1 MFGRKDETHWSCRR
15 TATSIATRPDPR
27 NPVVR
32 FPTGPALFGNA
43 SNGCQSRAYAGPT
56 TPTPQPPPPTALVCI
71 SVTQIPEHRS
81 AATAAPIADASRVI
95 ADALDRYQADDNL
108 GALFDAMRALAARHD
123 VDALVRAAEPFRDR
137 LEVVIPLYEHV
148 IAQRPN
154 DARALVTL
162 ANAYWLTGRGPEIV
176 GQLAQRARAADPTNR
191 AAWHLWALAEPSVR
205 ARMERWQRVSEE
217 FPADQLARAAL
228 ADNAASLAG
237 AEHDP
242 LALDLAI
249 ATYDGLLR
257 EAETP
262 TQRRALEETL
272 TTLRGWRL

>member
-1 MFGRKDETHWSCRR
+1 MTHTPGTGSAEADWSG
-15 TATSIATRPDPR
+15 AGA
-27 NPVVR
+27 
-32 FPTGPALFGNA
+32 
-43 SNGCQSRAYAGPT
+43 SRAI
-56 TPTPQPPPPTALVCI
+56 V
-71 SVTQIPEHRS
+71 
-81 AATAAPIADASRVI
+81 
-95 ADALDRYQADDNL
+95 DALDRYQADDNL
-108 GALFDAMRALAARHD
+108 GALFDTMRALATRHD
-123 VDALVRAAEPFRDR
+123 VDELVRAAEPFRDR

-148 IAQRPN
+148 TAQRPN

-205 ARMERWQRVSEE
+205 ARMERWRRVSEE
-217 FPADQLARAAL
+217 FPSDQLARAAL
-228 ADNAASLAG
+228 ADNAAALAG

-249 ATYDGLLR
+249 TTYDGLLR

-262 TQRRALEETL
+262 TQRRALEQTL
-272 TTLRGWRL
+272 TTLRGWKL